1 MSMLQSP
8 CYIAS
13 QRKCQ
18 IRWNRRCGR
27 WSSRRDRA
35 HNPTPPA
42 KPEKPSLICWRRR
55 KKTGGDHLPGVA
67 TGGCQ
72 PAWQAASRWGRR
84 AGWKKWRRVTQTD
97 ADITARGE
105 GEVGDTD
112 HQSRESQ
119 GDTCEWETWGDAEPD
134 DHDCCSPKPGIH
146 FFCLSSLVSLTILM
160 TVLSLTILHSLT
172 SCLSFAAA
180 LCGVAYFAKTKWYC
194 PCKRFDILQLCLRGI
209 QVFISTTERC
219 S

>member
-1 MSMLQSP
+1 M
-8 CYIAS
+8 
-13 QRKCQ
+13 
-18 IRWNRRCGR
+18 
-27 WSSRRDRA
+27 
-35 HNPTPPA
+35 
-42 KPEKPSLICWRRR
+42 
-55 KKTGGDHLPGVA
+55 
-67 TGGCQ
+67 
-72 PAWQAASRWGRR
+72 
-84 AGWKKWRRVTQTD
+84 TQTD

-172 SCLSFAAA
+172 SCLSFATA
-180 LCGVAYFAKTKWYC
+180 LCGVAYFAKN
-194 PCKRFDILQLCLRGI
+194 
-209 QVFISTTERC
+209 QVIWSV
-219 S
+219 